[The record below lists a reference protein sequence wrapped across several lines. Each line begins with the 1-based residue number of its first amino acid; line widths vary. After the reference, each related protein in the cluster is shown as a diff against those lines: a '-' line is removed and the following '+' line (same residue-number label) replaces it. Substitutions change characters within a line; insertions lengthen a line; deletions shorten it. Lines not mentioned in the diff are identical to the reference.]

1 MLSSERRKTGF
12 GFRQVEFMVL
22 ENYHFAYST
31 SDYDS
36 MNNGTKKTGM
46 KEVPGLREL
55 SSGKTK
61 QKQGNY
67 AFRMVNAMSEVFTGY
82 KLETLSKR
90 LFTFL
95 LSSWGQE
102 PARTLPGQA
111 RVSCS
116 VSFSCSVSK
125 NPTSFFSQIWQ

>member
-1 MLSSERRKTGF
+1 
-12 GFRQVEFMVL
+12 
-22 ENYHFAYST
+22 
-31 SDYDS
+31 
-36 MNNGTKKTGM
+36 MNNGMRKTDM

-67 AFRMVNAMSEVFTGY
+67 TFRMVNAMFEVFTGY

-95 LSSWGQE
+95 LPSWGQE
-102 PARTLPGQA
+102 PARTLPGKLGLVAQ
-111 RVSCS
+111 
-116 VSFSCSVSK
+116 FL
-125 NPTSFFSQIWQ
+125 